1 MLKKGN
7 HIANQQI
14 KYKIQAK
21 KYLDGKRVSGI
32 RKGYFPYVSGTPFSR
47 FKNTILQLAD
57 NQYLAKG
64 KNCLI
69 RELKLSYKTF

>member
-32 RKGYFPYVSGTPFSR
+32 RKGYFPCVGDTVLKA
-47 FKNTILQLAD
+47 KNTPLQLID
-57 NQYLAKG
+57 NQHLT
-64 KNCLI
+64 
-69 RELKLSYKTF
+69 EW

>member
-32 RKGYFPYVSGTPFSR
+32 RKGYFPCVGDTVLKA
-47 FKNTILQLAD
+47 KNALL
-57 NQYLAKG
+57 
-64 KNCLI
+64 
-69 RELKLSYKTF
+69 

>member
-32 RKGYFPYVSGTPFSR
+32 RKVYFSCV
-47 FKNTILQLAD
+47 KDTISKVLKTLQLIE
-57 NQYLAKG
+57 NSIP
-64 KNCLI
+64 I
-69 RELKLSYKTF
+69 RKIELSYKRIKIVL

>member
-1 MLKKGN
+1 MQKKGN

-32 RKGYFPYVSGTPFSR
+32 RKVYFSCVKDTVPKVLKT
-47 FKNTILQLAD
+47 LQLIE
-57 NQYLAKG
+57 NQYTYQKDRIVL
-64 KNCLI
+64 
-69 RELKLSYKTF
+69 